1 LPTAV
6 LFGDV
11 QHVAGERKNR
21 EQRGGSSCQK
31 TIMVKKESWSR
42 IMVKNHGQESWSRK
56 NYFQERIMAK
66 NNNGKVSTSYCFRSS
81 VHSFNATLSPK
92 NMFENIQHQ
101 VEKWKSTNQL
111 YVRQQYWPMEKHK
124 RTLTPVPH

>member
-1 LPTAV
+1 V

-11 QHVAGERKNR
+11 QHVAGERTARTENKK
-21 EQRGGSSCQK
+21 EDQV
-31 TIMVKKESWSR
+31 VKK
-42 IMVKNHGQESWSRK
+42 QSWSRK
-56 NYFQERIMAK
+56 NHFQERIMAK

-92 NMFENIQHQ
+92 NMFENIKHQ

-111 YVRQQYWPMEKHK
+111 YVLYTRQQYWPMEKHK

>member
-1 LPTAV
+1 MSKNNH
-6 LFGDV
+6 G
-11 QHVAGERKNR
+11 QER
-21 EQRGGSSCQK
+21 
-31 TIMVKKESWSR
+31 IIVKKEWSR
-42 IMVKNHGQESWSRK
+42 IMAKNH
-56 NYFQERIMAK
+56 FQERIMAK

-92 NMFENIQHQ
+92 NMFENIKHQ

-111 YVRQQYWPMEKHK
+111 YVLYIRQQYWPMEKHK